1 MDFGHYS
8 QRAAALVNAELGSEA
23 DLREHLSARPWL
35 VVRLSA
41 ADLLPLQTVQQELAG
56 LVDAS
61 AGGDGADVVNRLNDL
76 LGRHPIRPRVSGH
89 DESSW
94 HLHVNDD
101 SASVA
106 ETVISECLLGLAI
119 LVTEQG
125 ATRLGRCAA
134 ENCNNAFVDTSA
146 NSSRRFCSTRCSTR
160 TNVAA
165 LRRRQQLNRA

>member
-1 MDFGHYS
+1 
-8 QRAAALVNAELGSEA
+8 LVNADLGSEEA
-23 DLREHLSARPWL
+23 VRAHLSVRPWL
-35 VVRLSA
+35 VARLDI
-41 ADLLPLQTVQQELAG
+41 ADLIPLRTVQLELG
-56 LVDAS
+56 SLVDAS
-61 AGGDGADVVNRLNDL
+61 AAGDGAQVVHRLNDM

-89 DESSW
+89 DETSW

-101 SASVA
+101 NASVA
-106 ETVISECLLGLAI
+106 ETLISECLLGLAI

-134 ENCNNAFVDTSA
+134 DNCNNAFVDTSA

-165 LRRRQQLNRA
+165 LRRRQQLNRG